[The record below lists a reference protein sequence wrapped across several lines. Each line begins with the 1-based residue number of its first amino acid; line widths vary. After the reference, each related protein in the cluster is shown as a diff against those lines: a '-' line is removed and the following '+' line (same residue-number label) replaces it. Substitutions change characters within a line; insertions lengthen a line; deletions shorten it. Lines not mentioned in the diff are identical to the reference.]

1 LLQIY
6 RIFLAMYFDVAVYLI
21 TFVAVIAGFHS
32 GFLRS
37 AVTIVGYVAAM
48 PIAVAA
54 TSLISPA
61 LAGQSDAPSYAPWA
75 RNSFLFFGMFL
86 ATGVALGALLRM
98 AVNETVGTRIG
109 IADRIAGSALGAV
122 RVGLVAVVMVLVFDR
137 LIPPDREPAFL
148 RGSQLRPMLSMAAQM
163 GLKSL
168 PPETVAFI
176 DQLKKNRRM

>member
-1 LLQIY
+1 M
-6 RIFLAMYFDVAVYLI
+6 IFDAAVYLVM
-21 TFVAVIAGFHS
+21 FVAVIAGFHS

-37 AVTIVGYVAAM
+37 AVTIVSYVAAM

-54 TSLISPA
+54 TSLLSPA

-75 RNSFLFFGMFL
+75 RNSLLFFGIFL
-86 ATGVALGALLRM
+86 VTGVLLGALLRM

-109 IADRIAGSALGAV
+109 IPDRLAGSLLGAV
-122 RVGLVAVVMVLVFDR
+122 RIGLVAVVMVLIFDR

-148 RGSQLRPMLSMAAQM
+148 RGSQLRPMLSMAGQM

-168 PPETVAFI
+168 PPETTALI
-176 DQLKKNRRM
+176 DQLKKERRM